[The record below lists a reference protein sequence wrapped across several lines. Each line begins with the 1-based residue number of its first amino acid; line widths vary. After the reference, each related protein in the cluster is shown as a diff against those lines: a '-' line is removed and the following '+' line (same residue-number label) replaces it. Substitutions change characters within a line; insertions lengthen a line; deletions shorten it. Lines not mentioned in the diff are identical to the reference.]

1 MKCFHIVNL
10 HYDHRDQM
18 RQRLAQLEARLGRLR
33 PEEPRPPSSP
43 SDSIGDHFGVDEW
56 SAKTEI
62 GASLFA
68 KKSVSEEE
76 KKRKLFQTQRV
87 LPCSSAPSPATTFSV
102 TCLEGRPLPGLFV
115 TIIIIIIIIIIVIM
129 KIITM
134 YIIIMIMIQAA
145 DQR

>member
-1 MKCFHIVNL
+1 MILVLMSGPQKHKLVQVFL
-10 HYDHRDQM
+10 Q
-18 RQRLAQLEARLGRLR
+18 
-33 PEEPRPPSSP
+33 
-43 SDSIGDHFGVDEW
+43 
-56 SAKTEI
+56 
-62 GASLFA
+62 
-68 KKSVSEEE
+68 KKNQFLKKK

-87 LPCSSAPSPATTFSV
+87 LPCSNAPSPATTFSV

-134 YIIIMIMIQAA
+134 NIIIMIMIQAA

>member
-1 MKCFHIVNL
+1 MKCFHIANL

-43 SDSIGDHFGVDEW
+43 SDSIGDDFGVDEW

-76 KKRKLFQTQRV
+76 KKKKLFQTQRV
-87 LPCSSAPSPATTFSV
+87 LPC
-102 TCLEGRPLPGLFV
+102 
-115 TIIIIIIIIIIVIM
+115 
-129 KIITM
+129 
-134 YIIIMIMIQAA
+134 
-145 DQR
+145 